1 MSEYIIVLST
11 TNSIDSAKQIA
22 RMLVSENLAACVN
35 IVDKIESIYRWQ
47 GKVVEDNEVL
57 MLIKTQKSMF
67 EQLKSKIE
75 QVHPYSTPEIV
86 SIDVAQ
92 GTKSYLDWIK
102 SSTSV

>member
-22 RMLVSENLAACVN
+22 RLLVNEKLAACVN

-47 GKVVEDNEVL
+47 GEIVEDNEVL
-57 MLIKTQKSMF
+57 MLIKTQKAMF

-86 SIDVAQ
+86 SIDLTQ
-92 GTKSYLDWIK
+92 GAKSYLDWIK
-102 SSTSV
+102 NSTSV

>member
-92 GTKSYLDWIK
+92 GAKSYLDWIK